1 MIQEH
6 NIWRC
11 I

>member
-6 NIWRC
+6 NCSWN
-11 I
+11 

>member
-1 MIQEH
+1 MIQEQ